1 MGPDSPRGCRL
12 ISRPRPYLTVN
23 NNPDDR
29 QGSYSRSDAM
39 LTYDAGP
46 TTSGVLEAYGKNLEN
61 KAIIIA
67 AQENGL
73 CGTYNYQLPIRV
85 PTVCA

>member
-1 MGPDSPRGCRL
+1 VQTHIETS
-12 ISRPRPYLTVN
+12 SYLTVN

-39 LTYDAGP
+39 LTYAPADNEW
-46 TTSGVLEAYGKNLEN
+46 SLEAYGKNLEN
-61 KAIIIA
+61 KAIIIS

-73 CGTYNYQLPIRV
+73 WGTYNYQFADPRTYGLRV
-85 PTVCA
+85 STRF